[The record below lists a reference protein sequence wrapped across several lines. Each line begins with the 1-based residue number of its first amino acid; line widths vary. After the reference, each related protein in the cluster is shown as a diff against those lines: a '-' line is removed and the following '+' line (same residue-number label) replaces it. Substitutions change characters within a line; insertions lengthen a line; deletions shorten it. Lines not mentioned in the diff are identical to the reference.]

1 MGRSSTEGP
10 FSIAYAS
17 ARVADLI
24 RRRAHYARV
33 HVVGL
38 PLGGQV
44 ALQLLG
50 TVPELLHDVIV
61 SGTLVRPGGLMI
73 ALAKLYM
80 PFRNNEILVR
90 ANIHKLG
97 IPIQYF
103 TEFREYTRLLSGAAL
118 AHILHA
124 SLSFRIPP
132 GLNN

>member
-1 MGRSSTEGP
+1 MERSSTEGP

-38 PLGGQV
+38 SLGGQV

-90 ANIHKLG
+90 ANIHKLDF
-97 IPIQYF
+97 PLQCF
-103 TEFREYTRLLSGAAL
+103 TESQRGYALTLGSSFGPYFERQPELPDSTRA
-118 AHILHA
+118 
-124 SLSFRIPP
+124 R
-132 GLNN
+132 